1 MLSKLFLLIRNVIED
16 LIICNCY
23 RSLKLE
29 RIEELYAI
37 HYFLNYFRLSMEI
50 PQKFKNSKIFL
61 LVFLLFK
68 FAYTPYFTLQNLNF
82 EPGTH
87 NTDRLSSISSSLSYS
102 YSYENHRINNKII
115 NLGIHHSRVS
125 SSG

>member
-50 PQKFKNSKIFL
+50 PQKLKKLKDFFTCIL
-61 LVFLLFK
+61 ALQVRIHTLFHLTK
-68 FAYTPYFTLQNLNF
+68 
-82 EPGTH
+82 
-87 NTDRLSSISSSLSYS
+87 S
-102 YSYENHRINNKII
+102 
-115 NLGIHHSRVS
+115 
-125 SSG
+125 